1 MHYLIS
7 DSVKDYTI
15 VDDTGKEQRYA
26 KALVPGSF
34 NMKLIWV
41 SCKLKLSQL

>member
-26 KALVPGSF
+26 KALVPGSV
-34 NMKLIWV
+34 NMKLI
-41 SCKLKLSQL
+41 